1 VEVVMP
7 LNLPN
12 ILTSIRV
19 LLIPV
24 MIVVF
29 YLPYYWASFAAAV
42 VFWFAAITD
51 YWDGY
56 LARKMNLMTPFGAFL
71 DPVADK
77 LIVVISLM
85 LVMERDSNLW
95 LTVPALIIV
104 AREVVIS
111 ALREWMAEMNKSA
124 DVAVSYVGKAKT
136 LIQMVAITGLL
147 GIEPGGTD
155 GLVSSDGWYY
165 SAVAIL
171 IIAAVLTLWS
181 MMTYLKAAW
190 PVLKGTEL

>member
-1 VEVVMP
+1 ML

-19 LLIPV
+19 ILIPV
-24 MIVVF
+24 MVVVF
-29 YLPYYWASFAAAV
+29 YLPYDWSSFAAAV
-42 VFWFAAITD
+42 VFWFACITD

-77 LIVVISLM
+77 LIVVISLIII
-85 LVMERDSNLW
+85 VERDSNLW

-124 DVAVSYVGKAKT
+124 DVAISSVGKAKA

-147 GIEPGGTD
+147 GIEPAGTN
-155 GLVSSDGWYY
+155 GLISSDGWYY
-165 SAVAIL
+165 AAVLIL
-171 IIAAVLTLWS
+171 IFAAVLTLWS

-190 PVLKGTEL
+190 PVLKSTEL

>member
-1 VEVVMP
+1 MP

-19 LLIPV
+19 VLIPLMV
-24 MIVVF
+24 VVF
-29 YLPYYWASFAAAV
+29 YLPVYWSSFAAAV
-42 VFWFAAITD
+42 VFWFACITD

-85 LVMERDSNLW
+85 IVVERDSNLW
-95 LTVPALIIV
+95 LTIPALIIV

-111 ALREWMAEMNKSA
+111 ALREWMAEMGKSA
-124 DVAVSYVGKAKT
+124 DVAVSFVGKAKT

-147 GIEPGGTD
+147 GIEPAGTD
-155 GLVSSDGWYY
+155 GLISSDGWYF
-165 SAVAIL
+165 AAIL
-171 IIAAVLTLWS
+171 ILLVAAVLTVWS

-190 PVLKGTEL
+190 PVLKSTEL

>member
-1 VEVVMP
+1 MP

-19 LLIPV
+19 ILIPV
-24 MIVVF
+24 MVAVF

-42 VFWFAAITD
+42 VFWFACITD

-85 LVMERDSNLW
+85 IIVERDSNLW
-95 LTVPALIIV
+95 LTIPALIIV

-124 DVAVSYVGKAKT
+124 DVAVSAVGKAKT

-147 GIEPGGTD
+147 GIEPAGTN
-155 GLVSSDGWYY
+155 GLISSDGWYY
-165 SAVAIL
+165 TAVFIL
-171 IIAAVLTLWS
+171 IFAAALTLWS
-181 MMTYLKAAW
+181 MMSYLKAAW
-190 PVLKGTEL
+190 PVLKSTEL

>member
-1 VEVVMP
+1 MP

-12 ILTSIRV
+12 ILTSIRMV
-19 LLIPV
+19 FIPLMV
-24 MIVVF
+24 IVF
-29 YLPYYWASFAAAV
+29 YLPYQWSSFAAAV
-42 VFWFAAITD
+42 VFWFACITD

-85 LVMERDSNLW
+85 IVVERDQTLW

-104 AREVVIS
+104 GREIMIS

-124 DVAVSYVGKAKT
+124 DVAVSNIGKWKT
-136 LIQMVAITGLL
+136 FIQMFAITGLL
-147 GIEPGGTD
+147 GIEPGGAEA
-155 GLVSSDGWYY
+155 LISSDGWY
-165 SAVAIL
+165 A
-171 IIAAVLTLWS
+171 AAVFSLVVAAALALWS
-181 MMTYLKAAW
+181 MLTYLKAAW
-190 PVLKGTEL
+190 PVLKSSGQ

>member
-1 VEVVMP
+1 MP

-19 LLIPV
+19 ILIPLMV
-24 MIVVF
+24 IVF
-29 YLPYYWASFAAAV
+29 YLPVYWASFAAAV
-42 VFWFAAITD
+42 VFWFACITD

-85 LVMERDSNLW
+85 IVVERDSNLW

-147 GIEPGGTD
+147 GIEPAGTD
-155 GLVSSDGWYY
+155 GLISSDGWYY
-165 SAVAIL
+165 AAIFIL
-171 IIAAVLTLWS
+171 LIAAVLTLWS

-190 PVLKGTEL
+190 PVLKSTEL